1 LTRLLAF
8 LHHQPVLDAAG
19 IETRLRQRVSRTEFF
34 GLMLAI
40 AMLLAFT
47 IKPVADAIGFDW
59 ENYLRAAREPN
70 HPANEYYYP
79 YWVLPLVWLIGLA
92 GVEIGYFIW
101 GVLNI
106 LGAWF
111 AARVFGGK
119 AILALVSYQL
129 LYMLF
134 YGQIVGVM
142 LAGVALFWWGMERK
156 RWELA
161 SIGALLGALK
171 YQSGAPLILALWL
184 LAGISWRE
192 RTRVLMLPIAVAII
206 SLIIYPLW
214 PLDILERLES
224 KPPEA
229 SASISLWLYIGPAA
243 LIFWLPTVL
252 LPMKFSSRMVAVA
265 ATAALAMPYFQQADL
280 LMLTAL
286 PTGWLGIWGCLGYV
300 LLPAFGW
307 DGLRVLAIFPALAY
321 LWTVGPAAWQFLQ
334 RKPTDPTQLSTNT
347 G

>member
-1 LTRLLAF
+1 MTRLLALF
-8 LHHQPVLDAAG
+8 PNEPILDATT
-19 IETRLRQRVSRTEFF
+19 IETRLRKRVSLAEFF
-34 GLMLAI
+34 GLALALLI
-40 AMLLAFT
+40 LLAFT
-47 IKPVADAIGFDW
+47 INPVAEAIGFDW

-79 YWVLPLVWLIGLA
+79 YWVLPLVWLIGLP

-101 GVLNI
+101 GALNI

-111 AARVFGGK
+111 ATRVFGGK
-119 AILALVSYQL
+119 AILVLVSYQL

-142 LAGVALFWWGMERK
+142 LAGAALFWWGMERK

-161 SIGALLGALK
+161 GIGALLGVLK
-171 YQSGAPLILALWL
+171 YQSGALLILVLWL
-184 LAGISWRE
+184 LSNVSWRE
-192 RTRVLMLPIAVAII
+192 RGRVLVLPIAVALI

-229 SASISLWLYIGPAA
+229 SASISLWLYLGPAA

-252 LPMKFSSRMVAVA
+252 LPMKFGSRVVAVS

-307 DGLRVLAIFPALAY
+307 EGLRILAIFPALAY
-321 LWTVGPAAWQFLQ
+321 LWTVGPAALKFLQ
-334 RKPTDPTQLSTNT
+334 RKPTDPAQISTNS